1 MFNYGLPLHHKPVKS
16 QPPRRS
22 SSSQAAPQTQ
32 NVQCQ
37 SRLVAD
43 LLTDEV
49 PNPRMPK
56 RGTQQRRL
64 KSLDRKQPHGLLL
77 SRLSTAVAKLLQE
90 SYKQYGVNSQA
101 KILKHSTR
109 CQLFSLSFGER
120 RRGAR
125 ENVRTERLRGLRCL
139 KSCEIRD
146 LSEQILQRRRPCK
159 TCRGL
164 RNYSRRSSQALH
176 QFRRDAQESPTS
188 KARAPGCP
196 CPQPPSPPQP
206 PAPRSQHGNLDNMGQ
221 NKVHSSASMN
231 EELSLSRLTFAR
243 TEPYEQR
250 SSLFSAA

>member
-1 MFNYGLPLHHKPVKS
+1 MVFNYGLLLHHKPVKS

-22 SSSQAAPQTQ
+22 SSSQAARQTQ

-146 LSEQILQRRRPCK
+146 RSEQILQRRRPCK

-164 RNYSRRSSQALH
+164 RNYSRRSSKLC
-176 QFRRDAQESPTS
+176 TS
-188 KARAPGCP
+188 FAVILKSLRLVRQGRQDAPG
-196 CPQPPSPPQP
+196 
-206 PAPRSQHGNLDNMGQ
+206 SQYGNLDNMGQ

>member
-1 MFNYGLPLHHKPVKS
+1 MVFNYGLLLHHKPVKS

-22 SSSQAAPQTQ
+22 SSSQAARQTQ

-77 SRLSTAVAKLLQE
+77 SRLSTAVAKLLQDRAT
-90 SYKQYGVNSQA
+90 S
-101 KILKHSTR
+101 
-109 CQLFSLSFGER
+109 
-120 RRGAR
+120 
-125 ENVRTERLRGLRCL
+125 
-139 KSCEIRD
+139 
-146 LSEQILQRRRPCK
+146 RRPCK

-164 RNYSRRSSQALH
+164 RNYSRR
-176 QFRRDAQESPTS
+176 
-188 KARAPGCP
+188 
-196 CPQPPSPPQP
+196 
-206 PAPRSQHGNLDNMGQ
+206 
-221 NKVHSSASMN
+221 
-231 EELSLSRLTFAR
+231 